1 MLGLKLNASA
11 PHPHNPPNPIQ
22 DDHMNKNRLS
32 RLSTVIAL
40 TCVLGLAAC
49 QQKKDDTKTQSAT
62 DPSVV
67 KADANMLSQLKVT
80 EVIYSE
86 LSDTLRVAGQ
96 IDFDEQSL
104 TRIGAS
110 VTGRVTQIQV
120 SLGTV
125 VDRGDVLATIN
136 SSELSSSQLA
146 YLKARS
152 EKELHRR
159 TVERAK
165 TLFASDV
172 ISAAE
177 LQRRENEFE
186 IASAETRAAQDQLR
200 VLGVSPQAI
209 ERLGSTGAI
218 DSGSSV
224 MSTIRGVVVERKV
237 STGQVVQPSDV
248 MFVVAD
254 LKRVWAVAQVPEQ
267 QVSQV
272 KAGQSVHIE
281 VPALAHEKM
290 LGKLIY
296 VGQTVNPETRTVLVR
311 TELDNKDGRLKP
323 SMLATMLI
331 ESAPSPRVVV
341 PSSAVVR
348 EEDKDH
354 VFVEQSNG
362 TFRLTPV
369 KLAAEQNN
377 QRVVLE
383 GIKPGVRVVSEG
395 AFHLNNQRN
404 LNQMSSGG

>member
-1 MLGLKLNASA
+1 MKKKNSLRKLSALALVCAIGLSA
-11 PHPHNPPNPIQ
+11 CTKKSTDTNTQVQADPNVIQ
-22 DDHMNKNRLS
+22 VD
-32 RLSTVIAL
+32 
-40 TCVLGLAAC
+40 
-49 QQKKDDTKTQSAT
+49 AT
-62 DPSVV
+62 
-67 KADANMLSQLKVT
+67 MMSQLKVT

-110 VTGRVTQIQV
+110 VTGRVTQIQAA
-120 SLGTV
+120 LGSV
-125 VDRGDVLATIN
+125 VDKGDVLATIN

-159 TVERAK
+159 NVDRAK

-209 ERLGSTGAI
+209 ERLGATGAI

-237 STGQVVQPSDV
+237 ATGQVVQPSDV

-254 LKRVWAVAQVPEQ
+254 LQRVWAVAQVPEQ
-267 QVSQV
+267 QVAQV
-272 KAGQSVHIE
+272 KVGQAVQIE
-281 VPALAHEKM
+281 VPALSHEKM

-311 TELDNKDGRLKP
+311 TELDNKNGRLKP
-323 SMLATMLI
+323 SMLTTMLI
-331 ESAPSPRVVV
+331 ESAPAPRVVV

-348 EEDKDH
+348 QDDVDH
-354 VFVEQSNG
+354 VFVEQSDG
-362 TFRLTPV
+362 KFRLTRV

-383 GIKPGVRVVSEG
+383 GIKPGMRVVSEG

-404 LNQMSSGG
+404 VNQMQSGG

>member
-1 MLGLKLNASA
+1 MKK
-11 PHPHNPPNPIQ
+11 
-22 DDHMNKNRLS
+22 KNRLN
-32 RLSTVIAL
+32 LITALIL
-40 TCVLGLAAC
+40 TCVMGLVAC
-49 QQKKDDTKTQSAT
+49 QKKNTDASASSET
-62 DPSVV
+62 DPNLVQ
-67 KADANMLSQLKVT
+67 ADANMLSQLKVT

-110 VTGRVTQIQV
+110 VTGRVTHIDV
-120 SLGTV
+120 SLGSV
-125 VDRGDVLATIN
+125 VNKGDVLATIN

-152 EKELHRR
+152 ERELHRR
-159 TVERAK
+159 AVERAK

-177 LQRRENEFE
+177 LQRRENEFD

-209 ERLGSTGAI
+209 ERLASSGAI

-224 MSTIRGVVVERKV
+224 MSTIQGVVVERKV
-237 STGQVVQPSDV
+237 ATGQVVQPSDV
-248 MFVVAD
+248 MFVVAN
-254 LKRVWAVAQVPEQ
+254 LNRVWAVAQVPEQ

-272 KAGQSVHIE
+272 KAGQAVRIE
-281 VPALAHEKM
+281 VPALANEKI

-331 ESAPSPRVVV
+331 ESAPVPRVVV

-348 EEDKDH
+348 QDDADH
-354 VFVEQSNG
+354 VFVEQSDG
-362 TFRLTPV
+362 RFRLTPV
-369 KLAAEQNN
+369 KLAVEQNN

-383 GIKPGVRVVSEG
+383 GIKTGVRVVSEG

-404 LNQMSSGG
+404 LNQMGSGG

>member
-1 MLGLKLNASA
+1 MK
-11 PHPHNPPNPIQ
+11 
-22 DDHMNKNRLS
+22 KTNRLHFITA
-32 RLSTVIAL
+32 LIL
-40 TCVLGLAAC
+40 TCAMGMVAC
-49 QQKKDDTKTQSAT
+49 QKKNTDASTLAET
-62 DPSVV
+62 DPNLVQ
-67 KADANMLSQLKVT
+67 ADANMLSQLKVT

-110 VTGRVTQIQV
+110 VTGRVTHIDAP
-120 SLGTV
+120 LGSV
-125 VDRGDVLATIN
+125 VNKGDVLATIN

-152 EKELHRR
+152 ERELHRR

-177 LQRRENEFE
+177 LQRRENEFD

-209 ERLGSTGAI
+209 ERLASSGAI

-224 MSTIRGVVVERKV
+224 MSTIQGVVVERKV
-237 STGQVVQPSDV
+237 ATGQVVQPSDV
-248 MFVVAD
+248 MFVVAN
-254 LKRVWAVAQVPEQ
+254 LNRVWAVAQVPEQ

-272 KAGQSVHIE
+272 KAGQAVRIE
-281 VPALAHEKM
+281 VPALAHEKI

-331 ESAPSPRVVV
+331 ESAPVPRVVV

-348 EEDKDH
+348 QDDVDH
-354 VFVEQSNG
+354 VFVEQSDG
-362 TFRLTPV
+362 KFRLTPV
-369 KLAAEQNN
+369 KLAVEQNN

-383 GIKPGVRVVSEG
+383 GIKTGMRVVSEG

-404 LNQMSSGG
+404 LNQMGSGG

>member
-1 MLGLKLNASA
+1 MKKKNSLRKLSALALVCAIGLSA
-11 PHPHNPPNPIQ
+11 CTKKSTDTNTQVQADPDVIQ
-22 DDHMNKNRLS
+22 VD
-32 RLSTVIAL
+32 
-40 TCVLGLAAC
+40 
-49 QQKKDDTKTQSAT
+49 AT
-62 DPSVV
+62 
-67 KADANMLSQLKVT
+67 MMSQLKVT

-110 VTGRVTQIQV
+110 VTGRVTQIQAA
-120 SLGTV
+120 LGSV
-125 VDRGDVLATIN
+125 VDKGDVLATIN

-159 TVERAK
+159 NVDRAK

-209 ERLGSTGAI
+209 ERLGATGAI

-237 STGQVVQPSDV
+237 ATGQVVQPSDV

-254 LKRVWAVAQVPEQ
+254 LQRVWAVAQVPEQ
-267 QVSQV
+267 QVAQV
-272 KAGQSVHIE
+272 KVGQAVQIE
-281 VPALAHEKM
+281 VPALSHEKM

-311 TELDNKDGRLKP
+311 TELDNKNGRLKP
-323 SMLATMLI
+323 SMLTTMLI
-331 ESAPSPRVVV
+331 ESAPAPRVVV

-348 EEDKDH
+348 QDDVDH
-354 VFVEQSNG
+354 VFVEQSDG
-362 TFRLTPV
+362 KFRLTRV

-383 GIKPGVRVVSEG
+383 GIKPGMRVVSEG

-404 LNQMSSGG
+404 VNQMQSGG

>member
-1 MLGLKLNASA
+1 MKPPFSFRLFGAFTIACALCLTGCQKGKTEKSA
-11 PHPHNPPNPIQ
+11 
-22 DDHMNKNRLS
+22 
-32 RLSTVIAL
+32 
-40 TCVLGLAAC
+40 
-49 QQKKDDTKTQSAT
+49 QSDL
-62 DPSVV
+62 DPQVV
-67 KADANMLSQLKVT
+67 QADANMLSQLNVT

-86 LSDTLRVAGQ
+86 LSDTLRVSGQ

-110 VTGRVTQIQV
+110 VTGRVTQIHAA
-120 SLGTV
+120 LGAV
-125 VDRGDVLATIN
+125 VNKGDVLATIN

-159 TVERAK
+159 NVERAK

-224 MSTIRGVVVERKV
+224 MSTIQGVVVERKV
-237 STGQVVQPSDV
+237 ATGQVVQPSDV
-248 MFVVAD
+248 MFVVAN
-254 LKRVWAVAQVPEQ
+254 LNRVWAVAQVPEQ

-272 KAGQSVHIE
+272 KAGQAVHIE
-281 VPALAHEKM
+281 VPALGHEKI

-311 TELDNKDGRLKP
+311 TELDNKGGRLKP

-331 ESAPSPRVVV
+331 ESAPTPRVVV

-348 EEDKDH
+348 QDDADH
-354 VFVEQSNG
+354 VFVEQSEG
-362 TFRLTPV
+362 KFRLTSV

-383 GIKPGVRVVSEG
+383 GIKTGMRVVSEG

-404 LNQMSSGG
+404 LNQMGNGG

>member
-1 MLGLKLNASA
+1 MKTN
-11 PHPHNPPNPIQ
+11 
-22 DDHMNKNRLS
+22 NRLRS
-32 RLSTVIAL
+32 FTALVL
-40 TCVLGLAAC
+40 TCALGFAAC
-49 QQKKDDTKTQSAT
+49 QKKSNDTSTPSVT
-62 DPSVV
+62 DPNVV
-67 KADANMLSQLKVT
+67 QADANLQSQLKVT

-120 SLGTV
+120 ALGSV
-125 VDRGDVLATIN
+125 VDKGDVLATIN

-159 TVERAK
+159 NVERAK

-200 VLGVSPQAI
+200 VLGVSPQAV

-237 STGQVVQPSDV
+237 ATGQVVQPSDV

-254 LKRVWAVAQVPEQ
+254 LQRVWAVAQVPEQ
-267 QVSQV
+267 QVAQV

-281 VPALAHEKM
+281 VPALGHEKM

-311 TELDNKDGRLKP
+311 TELDNKNGRLKP

-331 ESAPSPRVVV
+331 ESAPIPRVVV

-348 EEDKDH
+348 QDDVDH
-354 VFVEQSNG
+354 VFVEQSDG
-362 TFRLTPV
+362 KFRLTPV
-369 KLAAEQNN
+369 KLAAEQNS

-383 GIKPGVRVVSEG
+383 GIKPGMRVVSEG

-404 LNQMSSGG
+404 LNQMGSGG